1 MSQNVSK
8 SYLVRRLLVRTA
20 AGVWQHRGRMLLATA
35 MSFTLFWYVT
45 SRPLDTPSALAQSAP
60 TGAASDCA
68 NTVMTAIA
76 STSPAAA
83 QQAYQCMSP
92 AFQQTVSEAAF
103 VQQLQ
108 ALRVP
113 NISIVSRLGAY
124 QAPAGGTLVYYA
136 VDTSGGSVG
145 YVVSL
150 GPDGKVVQIK

>member
-1 MSQNVSK
+1 MTQNVSK
-8 SYLVRRLLVRTA
+8 SYLVRRIVVRTA
-20 AGVWQHRGRMLLATA
+20 AGVWQHRGRMLLAMA
-35 MSFTLFWYVT
+35 MSITLFWYVT
-45 SRPLDTPSALAQSAP
+45 SRPIDTPSALAQGAP

-76 STSPAAA
+76 STSTAAA
-83 QQAYQCMSP
+83 QQAYQCMTP
-92 AFQQTVSEAAF
+92 AFQQTVSEPVF

-113 NISIVSRLGAY
+113 NMTIVNRLGAY